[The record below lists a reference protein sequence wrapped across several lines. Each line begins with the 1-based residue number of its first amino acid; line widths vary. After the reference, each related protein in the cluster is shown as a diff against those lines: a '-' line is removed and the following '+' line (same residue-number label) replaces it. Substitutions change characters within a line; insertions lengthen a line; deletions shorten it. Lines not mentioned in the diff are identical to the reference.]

1 MLSIYER
8 PSSGSST
15 NDGVAAVGDHSVVVL
30 LRAPVLRNP
39 SNRFKTRQTRSP
51 AVTAIPAPDKRGAA
65 PKGQG
70 GVRHAAATTSQPF
83 PAMPGAKSRRSESA
97 AEIGFGRQMNEQ
109 NAGGAADRAG
119 AMTAAAD
126 VVGQEEVACAAAL
139 FAAVA
144 GFDLERTRKH
154 NK

>member
-1 MLSIYER
+1 
-8 PSSGSST
+8 
-15 NDGVAAVGDHSVVVL
+15 
-30 LRAPVLRNP
+30 
-39 SNRFKTRQTRSP
+39 
-51 AVTAIPAPDKRGAA
+51 
-65 PKGQG
+65 
-70 GVRHAAATTSQPF
+70 
-83 PAMPGAKSRRSESA
+83 
-97 AEIGFGRQMNEQ
+97 MNEQ

-139 FAAVA
+139 LPAVA

>member
-65 PKGQG
+65 PK
-70 GVRHAAATTSQPF
+70 VRAVSGTQRQR
-83 PAMPGAKSRRSESA
+83 RRSLFPLCPERKAGDRNQPPRSA
-97 AEIGFGRQMNEQ
+97 SGGR
-109 NAGGAADRAG
+109 
-119 AMTAAAD
+119 
-126 VVGQEEVACAAAL
+126 
-139 FAAVA
+139 
-144 GFDLERTRKH
+144 
-154 NK
+154 